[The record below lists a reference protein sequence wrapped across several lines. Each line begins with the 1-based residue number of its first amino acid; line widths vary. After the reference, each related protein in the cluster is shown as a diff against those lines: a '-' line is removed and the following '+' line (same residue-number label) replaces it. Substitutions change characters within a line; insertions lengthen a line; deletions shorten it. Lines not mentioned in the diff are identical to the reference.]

1 MIRGEITGEIWDLTD
16 LKAQVAAL
24 DDDMELVI
32 NSPGGSVM
40 EGLELINLIQKCEK
54 KIKAKVEVQFS
65 SIAAVIALACDG
77 LEIKKTDFMVLHN
90 CMTFAMGNKE
100 ALQQEIEAMTVVD
113 SILHD
118 YIAARCK
125 DPEDLIA
132 QLDEGKDVWLTGAQV
147 AEMFEGVDLCEPKKK
162 QRMQNCI
169 DFGAFIAERHR
180 VDAQLVAA
188 NARVKELEAI
198 IAERDDRDRRMA
210 HARRIM
216 GEVFTNA

>member
-32 NSPGGSVM
+32 SSPGGSVM

-54 KIKAKVEVQFS
+54 KVKAIVEVQCS

-100 ALQQEIEAMTVVD
+100 ALQQEIDAMTVVD

-118 YIAARCK
+118 YITARCK
-125 DPEDLIA
+125 DPEGLMA

-162 QRMQNCI
+162 QCLQNCI
-169 DFGAFIAERHR
+169 DFGAFIAERHK
-180 VDAQLVAA
+180 VDAQLLAA
-188 NARVKELEAI
+188 NTKVNELEAI
-198 IAERDDRDRRMA
+198 IADYKVKELHEA
-210 HARRIM
+210 
-216 GEVFTNA
+216 EVKAILKEVLTNA

>member
-32 NSPGGSVM
+32 SSPGGSVM

-54 KIKAKVEVQFS
+54 KVKAIVEVQCS

-100 ALQQEIEAMTVVD
+100 ALQQEIDAMTVVD

-118 YIAARCK
+118 YITARCK
-125 DPEDLIA
+125 DPEGLIA

-162 QRMQNCI
+162 QCLQNCI
-169 DFGAFIAERHR
+169 DFGAFIAERHK
-180 VDAQLVAA
+180 VDAQLLAA
-188 NARVKELEAI
+188 NTKVNELEAI
-198 IAERDDRDRRMA
+198 IADYKAKELHEA
-210 HARRIM
+210 
-216 GEVFTNA
+216 EVKAILKEVLTNA

>member
-16 LKAQVAAL
+16 LKAQVTAL

-54 KIKAKVEVQFS
+54 KIKAKVEVQCC
-65 SIAAVIALACDG
+65 SIAAVIALACDSM
-77 LEIKKTDFMVLHN
+77 EIKKTDFMVLHN
-90 CMTFAMGNKE
+90 CMTFAFGNKE
-100 ALQQEIEAMTVVD
+100 ALQQEIDAMTVVD
-113 SILHD
+113 SILHE
-118 YIAARCK
+118 YITARCK

-147 AEMFEGVDLCEPKKK
+147 AEMFDGVDLCEPKKK
-162 QRMQNCI
+162 QCLQNCI
-169 DFGAFIAERHR
+169 DFGAFIAERHK
-180 VDAQLVAA
+180 VDAQLMAA
-188 NARVKELEAI
+188 NAKIKELEAV
-198 IAERDDRDRRMA
+198 IAKHDDKDHRMA

-216 GEVFTNA
+216 SEVYTHA

>member
-1 MIRGEITGEIWDLTD
+1 MIRGKITGEIWDLTD

-54 KIKAKVEVQFS
+54 KIKAKVEVQCS
-65 SIAAVIALACDG
+65 SIAAVIAMACDG

-132 QLDEGKDVWLTGAQV
+132 QLDEGKDVWLTGTQV

-162 QRMQNCI
+162 QCLQNCI
-169 DFGAFIAERHR
+169 DFGAFIAERHK
-180 VDAQLVAA
+180 VEAQLVAA
-188 NARVKELEAI
+188 NTKVKELEAI
-198 IAERDDRDRRMA
+198 IADYKTKELHEA
-210 HARRIM
+210 
-216 GEVFTNA
+216 EVKAILKEVLTNA